1 MWDIAQSV
9 LILLR
14 ILLAQVGAIASH
26 KVPPQRLKILV
37 TLLYVYLGLKLVD
50 IFTVLGLPL

>member
-26 KVPPQRLKILV
+26 KVSPQRLKILV
-37 TLLYVYLGLKLVD
+37 TLLYVYVGLKLVG